1 MALQDR
7 IGRDDIVNKIHGLVN
22 SLKKDEHFCLAIN
35 GAWGSGKSFVLG
47 LLEEKFA
54 TMPEYIVVK
63 YDAWENT
70 FYSEPLIAI
79 FSCLIDGLENRL
91 SKFKGYARVC
101 AQAVGKKGKEFLT
114 ALSGTGGKI
123 GAFATIVKE
132 IIDIIP
138 QLKKATLLEDTKD
151 GQLSCFKSYKAL
163 ITTAIE
169 LLNKVTNKKWIDG
182 KQTKLVVLV
191 DEIDRCLPDEQLKI
205 LERLH
210 HLFSVKNCAV
220 IVAINQ
226 SCVAKTVKTI
236 YGIDGYEYLHKFFD
250 FTFKLE
256 MSSEKYLKNLFDG
269 FISSCDKLHLSANEI
284 GIAVDSAYQCLL
296 YGNTNTIKL
305 VNNRELTRY
314 YEAVQNVCN
323 DFGWQKL
330 NQNYVFFIFVALYI
344 RRTISPVFLDVNEI
358 REKQEETNLALE
370 NAGYPEY
377 IMPYHD
383 YIRELFGIDRT
394 RLPQDII
401 IKYGR
406 GQSSF
411 AQLVYTFN
419 ETINYSMG
427 GQFPYNELRRFHHQ
441 PTVDTNDCKELV
453 RLVILYSGEQEQ
465 CEK

>member
-236 YGIDGYEYLHKFFD
+236 
-250 FTFKLE
+250 
-256 MSSEKYLKNLFDG
+256 
-269 FISSCDKLHLSANEI
+269 
-284 GIAVDSAYQCLL
+284 
-296 YGNTNTIKL
+296 
-305 VNNRELTRY
+305 
-314 YEAVQNVCN
+314 
-323 DFGWQKL
+323 
-330 NQNYVFFIFVALYI
+330 
-344 RRTISPVFLDVNEI
+344 
-358 REKQEETNLALE
+358 
-370 NAGYPEY
+370 
-377 IMPYHD
+377 
-383 YIRELFGIDRT
+383 
-394 RLPQDII
+394 
-401 IKYGR
+401 
-406 GQSSF
+406 
-411 AQLVYTFN
+411 
-419 ETINYSMG
+419 
-427 GQFPYNELRRFHHQ
+427 
-441 PTVDTNDCKELV
+441 
-453 RLVILYSGEQEQ
+453 
-465 CEK
+465 